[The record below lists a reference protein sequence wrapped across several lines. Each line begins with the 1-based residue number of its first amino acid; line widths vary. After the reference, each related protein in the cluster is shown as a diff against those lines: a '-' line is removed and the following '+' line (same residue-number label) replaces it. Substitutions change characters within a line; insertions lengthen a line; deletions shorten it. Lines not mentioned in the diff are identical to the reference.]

1 MEGYYTNYEGLV
13 IVHESQM
20 WLSDRMLAKIIDDI
34 MLDNLAS
41 IPNVKQLPEEEINLP
56 FRAPFNKNKRF
67 PEVGKYIRICV
78 FSQLYALFSQIQFI
92 DKPNRKQNNLDV
104 ARSMTST
111 FQYVQMIDRL
121 SFEKMHEI
129 LWKKDSNNQDT
140 AEENGY
146 YTPYEGTMFLY
157 ERQIWF
163 SDKMFAKILNER
175 TCGKVISVP
184 DFTMPA
190 MSEKNLPFRA
200 PFSENK
206 RFPSIGKYIQVNNNN
221 SEWREALTN
230 PGTKAMD
237 LFNRRNCVFNRQSF
251 EVLMEIKWIP
261 KPLAE
266 TATKNDS
273 TMKSNVHDVD

>member
-13 IVHESQM
+13 IVHESQI

-67 PEVGKYIRICV
+67 PEVGKYCRIGV

-92 DKPNRKQNNLDV
+92 DKPNRKQNNLGV
-104 ARSMTST
+104 ASRMMYA
-111 FQYVQMIDRL
+111 FQCEMIDRL
-121 SFEKMHEI
+121 SFEKMHKI

-146 YTPYEGTMFLY
+146 YTPYEGMMFLY
-157 ERQIWF
+157 ERQIWV

-200 PFSENK
+200 PFAENK
-206 RFPSIGKYIQVNNNN
+206 RFPSIGKYIRVDNNN
-221 SEWREALTN
+221 SDWMLALTR
-230 PGTKAMD
+230 TAEFAMN
-237 LFNRRNCVFNRQSF
+237 LFNKGNCVFNRQSF
-251 EVLMEIKWIP
+251 EASMEIKWIP
-261 KPLAE
+261 KPLPK